1 MADEAPGRLKFVCL
15 RDEKI
20 LRLHMYT
27 GGGTLMS
34 SLESDDP
41 ADLKALTAAWLRT
54 RGLPFDEAE
63 LEAAIGRAGEDAPS

>member
-1 MADEAPGRLKFVCL
+1 MAPDSPGQLKFVCL
-15 RDEKI
+15 RDDRV

-34 SLESDDP
+34 SLESADP
-41 ADLKALTAAWLRT
+41 GDLKAITTAWLRS

-63 LEAAIGRAGEDAPS
+63 LEAAIGRAQTGQGP